1 MSRVSQQILRL
12 AFHWDGGD
20 LTDGK
25 LLEGFLSCRDETAF
39 EALVRRHGPMVMGVC
54 RRLLGNRED
63 AEDAFQAV
71 FLILARKAGSIRP
84 REKVGNWLHGVAYRT
99 SLKAKVMRAKRFAK
113 ERRAGEMQRPPA
125 AQDRMW
131 EELVPLLD
139 KELNGL
145 PANYRSAVVLCDLE
159 GKSRKEAAR
168 KLGWPEGTLSGRLA
182 RARALLARRLSHYGL
197 SISGG
202 ALAAMLSE
210 QAASACLSPGLVTT
224 TTKAAVLMAAGQAS
238 LTGVVSAKV
247 IALTEGVMR
256 AMLLTKLKIATLVLL
271 SAGVLGVGVTLIP
284 GRAQAQKQEETA
296 KAEASKE
303 APPKE
308 KQSKEMTEA
317 QAELGKAQVE
327 VAEAQLQVAEAQLNE
342 SKAAIQIA
350 ESEVKARRED
360 ADRMGQLAAKAS
372 VSHEELSAS
381 RHALVKSENE
391 LMAKRVALKTA
402 EARVAVA
409 KGQLRVV
416 IAQVKVASL
425 QP

>member
-1 MSRVSQQILRL
+1 
-12 AFHWDGGD
+12 
-20 LTDGK
+20 
-25 LLEGFLSCRDETAF
+25 
-39 EALVRRHGPMVMGVC
+39 MGVC

-113 ERRAGEMQRPPA
+113 ERRVGEMQWPPA
-125 AQDRMW
+125 AQVRMW

-168 KLGWPEGTLSGRLA
+168 KLGWSEGTLSGRLA
-182 RARALLARRLSHYGL
+182 RARALLARRLSRYGL

-210 QAASACLSPGLVTT
+210 EAASACLSPGLVTT

-238 LTGVVSAKV
+238 LAGVVSAKV
-247 IALTEGVMR
+247 IALTEGVMK
-256 AMLLTKLKIATLVLL
+256 AMLLTKLKIATMVLV
-271 SAGVLGVGVTLIP
+271 SLIP
-284 GRAQAQKQEETA
+284 GRAQAQKQEAPA
-296 KAEASKE
+296 KAAASKE
-303 APPKE
+303 VPAKE
-308 KQSKEMTEA
+308 QQSKEMTEA

-327 VAEAQLQVAEAQLNE
+327 VAEAQLQVAQAQLNE

-360 ADRMGQLAAKAS
+360 ANRMEKLAANHS
-372 VSHEELSAS
+372 VSHEELNAS
-381 RHALVKSENE
+381 RFALEKSENE

-416 IAQVKVASL
+416 IAQVRVASL